1 MPGYAGAGAGYNTRE
16 DRLVRPLRLQPILTS
31 GLVTVLALLAMLAGM
46 FEAPERATLVARLLA
61 RGPMPP
67 LADTV
72 IVAIDEAALERF
84 GQMPWDRRRFAELLD
99 RLHADGA
106 RAVGLD
112 VAFHEPARDPAED
125 RALAAAIARMGRV
138 ILPAYR
144 AYAGSHQDTTLFK
157 PLPEFAAAAA
167 ALGLVQF
174 NSDQEAMTLGLEPV
188 QSEHRAVLPIFG
200 LALARAAGLEIP
212 EVRPGYLNPLGPAHH
227 FRELS
232 FGAALAAPPGTFRD
246 RIVLV
251 GATARGLP
259 DTNFVS
265 PFQARGPVSG
275 VELHAT
281 ALSNLAT
288 GTLLHRLP
296 IGWNVLGLLLIGL
309 VPGSLLA
316 SDRPGPLRAR
326 LLALL
331 GLMAALVVAAQALL
345 WTGWWIELMPGL
357 VILGLS
363 FVVGLA
369 LQHARLLGDRN
380 RMLEWYAADLAR
392 EAKRE
397 RERIDGELH
406 DEAQQLL
413 IALTRDLR
421 RVRKNLQEALPE
433 AGERLAQSEA
443 LGKRILDEI
452 MRVRKDLMP
461 HTLSRSG
468 LKAAVEEMAGDYARR
483 QASLAVHV
491 EVGDW
496 PERLD
501 PVLESEL
508 YWLIKESLNN
518 AAKHAQAR
526 RIRLKLERRGPV
538 AVVGIADD
546 GRGFAVPDLERAPA
560 GPEHSGLHRMWLRAR
575 ALRGGLS
582 IESTPG
588 RGTRLELRVP
598 VEGAAR

>member
-1 MPGYAGAGAGYNTRE
+1 MS
-16 DRLVRPLRLQPILTS
+16 PLRLQPILTA
-31 GLVTVLALLAMLAGM
+31 LVVTLTTLLAMLAGM

-61 RGPMPP
+61 RGP
-67 LADTV
+67 LAPRADV
-72 IVAIDEAALERF
+72 VVVALDEAALARY

-125 RALAAAIARMGRV
+125 RALEAAIRRMGRV

-144 AYAGSHQDTTLFK
+144 AYAGDRQDTTLFK
-157 PLPEFAAAAA
+157 PLPAFEAAAA

-174 NSDQEAMTLGLEPV
+174 NSAQELMTLGLEPV
-188 QSEHRAVLPIFG
+188 QQESRAVLPIFG

-212 EVRPGYLNPLGPAHH
+212 APRPGYLNPLGPAHH

-232 FGAALAAPPGTFRD
+232 FGAALAAPPGAFKD

-265 PFQARGPVSG
+265 PFQSRGPVSG

-281 ALSNLAT
+281 ALSNLAA
-288 GTLLHRLP
+288 GNLLHRLP
-296 IGWNVLGLLLIGL
+296 AGWNALGLLLLGL
-309 VPGSLLA
+309 LPGSLLA
-316 SDRPGPLRAR
+316 SDRPGPLRTR

-331 GLMAALVVAAQALL
+331 GLVAGLVALAQGLL
-345 WTGWWIELMPGL
+345 LAGWWLELVPGL
-357 VILGLS
+357 AVLGLC

-369 LQHARLLGDRN
+369 FQHARLLGDRN

-421 RVRKNLQEALPE
+421 RVRKNLAEALPE
-433 AGERLAQSEA
+433 AGERLAQAEA

-468 LKAAVEEMAGDYARR
+468 LKAAVEEMASDYARR
-483 QASLAVHV
+483 SASCAVHV

-518 AAKHAQAR
+518 AAKHAQAGQ
-526 RIRLKLERRGPV
+526 IRLRLERRGPV
-538 AVVGIADD
+538 AVVGIEDD
-546 GRGFAVPDLERAPA
+546 GRGFRVPDLERAPS

-582 IESTPG
+582 VESTPG
-588 RGTRLELRVP
+588 RGTRLELKVP
-598 VEGAAR
+598 VEGVAR